1 MHHFLFFC
9 LTVLLLA
16 LSPGPNWAYL
26 ISRSLSQGK
35 RAGLLSLLGTL
46 TAFLFYMLL
55 TALGLSMVF
64 KTVPA
69 LYFIL
74 KIGGGIYLLWLAWNA
89 VKPNA
94 VSMFDQTTDKNDSDW
109 TLYKMGLLTNL
120 LNPKTAVFYLAIFP
134 AFMSKGQGSVFSQTI
149 ILGLTQIIISF
160 LVNLLVIWSASL
172 LAGFLRGSSFWKIF
186 QKWFTGSVLAF
197 LGIKMLLEK
206 AR

>member
-1 MHHFLFFC
+1 MHHYFVFC
-9 LTVLLLA
+9 LTVMLLA

-55 TALGLSMVF
+55 TAFGLAVVF
-64 KTVPA
+64 KAVPF

-74 KIGGGIYLLWLAWNA
+74 KAGGGLYLLWLAWNA

-94 VSMFDQTTDKNDSDW
+94 VSMFERTIHKHDSDW

-120 LNPKTAVFYLAIFP
+120 LNPKTAVFYIAVFP
-134 AFMSKGQGSVFSQTI
+134 AFMNKGQGSVFSETVS
-149 ILGLTQIIISF
+149 LGLTQIIISF
-160 LVNLLVIWSASL
+160 AVNLLVVWMAAL
-172 LAGFLRGSSFWKIF
+172 LAGFLQGNSFWKGF
-186 QKWFTGSVLAF
+186 QKWFTGSVLAC
-197 LGIKMLLEK
+197 LGFKMLLEK
-206 AR
+206 SR